1 MKPERFRTIIDVHVL
16 LIRDREILLAQRQET
31 GYADG
36 QWHMPSVHLAS
47 HLSG

>member
-1 MKPERFRTIIDVHVL
+1 MKSDRFRTIIDVHL
-16 LIRDREILLAQRQET
+16 LLVRDGQILLAQRQGT

-47 HLSG
+47 GLSG